1 MRKGILI
8 LAAGPM
14 QVPAILTA
22 KELGLTV
29 IAADR
34 NPQAPGFRFAD
45 VALPLDTVNH
55 AALADWAEQHK
66 SEYNIS
72 AVFAGAD
79 VAVSAAVINQRLG
92 LPGVPVAVAE
102 ASHNKAKMKERWLRD
117 GVSTPACVEVGNQ
130 SEAKRVAAKYGYPV
144 MVKAVDN
151 SASRGTK
158 VVRGM
163 DELEPAVD
171 DAMRRSTTASCLM
184 TYSMTSN
191 RELGRM

>member
-1 MRKGILI
+1 MKKGILI

-14 QVPAILTA
+14 QIPAVLTA
-22 KELGLTV
+22 KELVLFV

-34 NPQAPGFRFAD
+34 NPRAPGFRFAD
-45 VALPLDTVNH
+45 IGLPLDVVKYE
-55 AALADWAEQHK
+55 ALADWADQRK

-79 VAVSAAVINQRLG
+79 VAVTAAVINQRLG
-92 LPGVPVAVAE
+92 LPGNPVDVAE

-117 GVSTPACVEVGNQ
+117 GVSTPACEEVGNQ
-130 SEAKRVAAKYGYPV
+130 SEAKRVAAKLGYPV

-158 VVRGM
+158 
-163 DELEPAVD
+163 
-171 DAMRRSTTASCLM
+171 
-184 TYSMTSN
+184 
-191 RELGRM
+191 